1 MDNMKVKADT
11 IARTIVLFLALAN
24 QVMVAFGWTPVEIE
38 EESVYT
44 LISTIVTLITA
55 VWAWWKNNSFTKAA
69 IKADEVLKEEKA
81 NGAISG
87 VH

>member
-1 MDNMKVKADT
+1 MENLHVKADT

-24 QVMVAFGWTPVEIE
+24 QVMVAFGWSPVEIE
-38 EESVYT
+38 ENNVYT
-44 LISTIVTLITA
+44 LVSTIATMVTA

-69 IKADEVLKEEKA
+69 IKADEVLKEEKL
-81 NGAISG
+81 NGTSNT